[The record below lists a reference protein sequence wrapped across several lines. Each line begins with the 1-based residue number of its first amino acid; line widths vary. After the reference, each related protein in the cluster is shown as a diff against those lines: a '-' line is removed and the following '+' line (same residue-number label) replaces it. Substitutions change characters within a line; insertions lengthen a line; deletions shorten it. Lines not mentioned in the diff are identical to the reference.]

1 MSRKKPSTEKLSP
14 VSTRKRTS
22 ARNTTPSNVDH
33 LKLQELR
40 SDGKQKWMLASN
52 TSQTYKGH
60 VKRGRRF
67 LTQLIESKRTSRVE
81 IEEGL
86 EAAFD
91 EIPNRHSAYVLELFI
106 TEKCFNQGLAYQNA
120 EGISSAFMKMW
131 DQAGYSLLSLGII
144 TLLNLL

>member
-1 MSRKKPSTEKLSP
+1 MPRKKPSTEKPAP

-22 ARNTTPSNVDH
+22 TRNVTQTSIDH

-40 SDGKQKWMLASN
+40 SDGKQKWMLAPN
-52 TSQTYKGH
+52 TSETYKGH

-67 LTQLIESKRTSRVE
+67 LTQLIESKRVSKVE
-81 IEEGL
+81 IEDGL

-91 EIPNRHSAYVLELFI
+91 ETPNRHSAYVLELFI

-131 DQAGYSLLSLGII
+131 DQAGYSFLSLI
-144 TLLNLL
+144 